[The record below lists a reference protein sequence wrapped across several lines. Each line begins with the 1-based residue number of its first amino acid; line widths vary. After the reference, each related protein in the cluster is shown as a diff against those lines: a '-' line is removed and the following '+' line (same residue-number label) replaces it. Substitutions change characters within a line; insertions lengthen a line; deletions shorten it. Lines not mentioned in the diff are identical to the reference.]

1 LTLRHT
7 LLRWQDNPHN
17 LGWWDTRRLH
27 AVTVDYRLSD
37 FDQNKAADWHRLL
50 QRVDVIPPS
59 LALSQAANESAWGT
73 SRFARSGHNYFG
85 QWCFTTGCGVVPR
98 HRTAGKQHEVAVF
111 ASPAAAVASYLHNLN
126 SHPAYQRLR
135 EIRLQQRQQH
145 QVVSGLALAAGL
157 EKYSERGEDYI
168 RELRAM
174 IRHNRLS
181 QYDQQV
187 VVPDPSSN
195 SADRL

>member
-1 LTLRHT
+1 
-7 LLRWQDNPHN
+7 
-17 LGWWDTRRLH
+17 
-27 AVTVDYRLSD
+27 VV
-37 FDQNKAADWHRLL
+37 
-50 QRVDVIPPS
+50 PPS